1 MKWEIPLIN
10 KDQTFLRKFKGIS
23 KRIYMR
29 KDNANNFSL
38 SCILKTELQNFNIN
52 DAGNLL
58 SGRIGVEF

>member
-23 KRIYMR
+23 KCIYMR

-38 SCILKTELQNFNIN
+38 SRILKTELQNFNIN
-52 DAGNLL
+52 DAENLL